1 MYLNRGLIKDAGNQ
15 CKSLEQNTL
24 IQLVLVHSLLKCI

>member
-1 MYLNRGLIKDAGNQ
+1 MCIQKKQTTLGLIKEGGNQ

-24 IQLVLVHSLLKCI
+24 I